1 VQPAE
6 VVDSASTRQPTDP
19 EQETEDFILLQSA
32 ISKTYRQ
39 KLLEFRRTVTPA
51 TLASMRAGLPPE
63 HLPQLEMIL
72 REAAELGEDDE
83 FEPFGSAAGPDAG
96 ASPLELSDEE
106 QLAMDMLRDASLPS
120 DFLR

>member
-1 VQPAE
+1 
-6 VVDSASTRQPTDP
+6 
-19 EQETEDFILLQSA
+19 
-32 ISKTYRQ
+32 
-39 KLLEFRRTVTPA
+39 
-51 TLASMRAGLPPE
+51 
-63 HLPQLEMIL
+63 MIL